1 MKRLTILL
9 LLALFEVIGLPDTS
23 HAQFNTIQCN
33 LKAIARNDAE
43 YDRDI
48 MPNTQIALFRTNYF
62 EYPSAFYLSDTI
74 FSDLALAAECKN
86 KVINYLRPEFLP
98 PFFDEEVIF
107 YSQTR
112 TKPGL
117 VGYYLAYYY
126 QDSLIMVLS
135 GDSTQ
140 YHFTVQASYEDNDEV
155 AAQAVRFFNIE
166 PPRPVAFKTT
176 AWYNVLYDFE
186 INGKRA
192 ELRGYNRQFRYYGK
206 QYTWEQAQHE
216 ERVPDSLCDP
226 RTREM
231 DVIELVVYN
240 E

>member
-1 MKRLTILL
+1 M
-9 LLALFEVIGLPDTS
+9 
-23 HAQFNTIQCN
+23 
-33 LKAIARNDAE
+33 
-43 YDRDI
+43 
-48 MPNTQIALFRTNYF
+48 
-62 EYPSAFYLSDTI
+62 
-74 FSDLALAAECKN
+74 
-86 KVINYLRPEFLP
+86 RPEFLP
-98 PFFDEEVIF
+98 PFFDEEVIL

-126 QDSLIMVLS
+126 DDSLIMVLS

-140 YHFTVQASYEDNDEV
+140 YHFIVQASYMDNDEL
-155 AAQAVRFFNIE
+155 AAQAVRFFDIE
-166 PPRPVAFKTT
+166 APRPVAFKTT

-206 QYTWEQAQHE
+206 QYTWQQAQDE
-216 ERVPDSLCDP
+216 EWVPDSLCDP

-231 DVIELVVYN
+231 NVIELVVFN